1 MGVLGVDISQS
12 FADYSFRQ
20 FFLGEFELVVFE
32 GLLVEEV
39 GGVFSQLGEGVVR
52 VGFFALFHDDY
63 VEGRHLAS
71 F

>member
-1 MGVLGVDISQS
+1 MGVLGVNISQS

-32 GLLVEEV
+32 ELLVEEV

-52 VGFFALFHDDY
+52 V
-63 VEGRHLAS
+63 
-71 F
+71 